1 VIEVRNYINGR
12 WVRSS
17 GETFQSYNP
26 STGKPLSTAPVT
38 TAGEVAEAVAAAKA
52 AFHAPAWRGLSA
64 GQRATAL
71 LALADALQKRR
82 KEAGELIAHE
92 MGKPIRISLTR
103 EVDGAIDKLR
113 YFAGAARLLDGQLT
127 GATIPELFDLTIPEP
142 VGPCAL
148 IIPWNDPI
156 DLAIRKI
163 GAALA
168 AGCTAVVKSSEI
180 TPASTAFLFEVI
192 DESKALPTGVLN
204 LVAGPGNPTGEA
216 LINHPDIAKISFT
229 GSTATGMRVMEAA
242 SRRLAKVSLECGGK
256 LPVLVFSDAD
266 VERCLDAVS
275 YGAFMYTGQSCT
287 AATRLYVERSL
298 YPKLLDALVERSRG
312 MKVGDAMDPS
322 VLVGPMASR
331 VQYDRVCKYLD
342 VGASEGAKVVIGGK
356 PRDDSLFIQPTVLTG
371 DLGSSRIAKEEVFG
385 PVLLVQPFDTEA
397 QALEF
402 ANSTPY
408 GLGGSVWTSNINRAL
423 RMARKLDVADVWVNT
438 HYVRNTETP
447 YGGRHISGMG
457 RELGMAGVHEYISWK
472 RVCID
477 TRDQY
482 HLKAW
487 FEGQSA

>member
-1 VIEVRNYINGR
+1 M
-12 WVRSS
+12 
-17 GETFQSYNP
+17 
-26 STGKPLSTAPVT
+26 AP
-38 TAGEVAEAVAAAKA
+38 
-52 AFHAPAWRGLSA
+52 
-64 GQRATAL
+64 
-71 LALADALQKRR
+71 
-82 KEAGELIAHE
+82 
-92 MGKPIRISLTR
+92 
-103 EVDGAIDKLR
+103 IDKLR

-180 TPASTAFLFEVI
+180 TPASTALLFEVI
-192 DESKALPTGVLN
+192 DESKALPPGVLN

-229 GSTATGMRVMEAA
+229 GSTATGMRIMEAA

-342 VGASEGAKVVIGGK
+342 VGASEGAKVVLGGK
-356 PRDDSLFIQPTVLTG
+356 PRGDSLFIQPTVLTG

-457 RELGMAGVHEYISWK
+457 RELGMAGVQEYISWK

-487 FEGQSA
+487 FEEQSA